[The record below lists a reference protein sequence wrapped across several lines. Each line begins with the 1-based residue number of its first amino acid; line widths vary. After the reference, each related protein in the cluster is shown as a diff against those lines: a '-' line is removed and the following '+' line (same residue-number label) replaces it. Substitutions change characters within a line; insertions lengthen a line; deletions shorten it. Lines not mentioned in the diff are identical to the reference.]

1 MAEASGGENLYA
13 IIGEG
18 VDGIIR
24 SEAPAPA
31 VNPAEA
37 EAVRAMPSIMHERP
51 RHGAT
56 QISSGKVRSGV
67 KVKEARKGGRR
78 PFPLRSHTGAARARA
93 LALCPRLCLVCESVA
108 VCDRLKRH
116 VKAGQRSGQFSRTTT
131 CPQRIAAT
139 CNSLGGRSS
148 TTSRRT
154 ERQRITSLTLETTVH
169 ALRSVYMDRER

>member
-13 IIGEG
+13 IIGDG

-56 QISSGKVRSGV
+56 QISSGKVRYGV
-67 KVKEARKGGRR
+67 KRQPEGREGG
-78 PFPLRSHTGAARARA
+78 PFPLHRSAR
-93 LALCPRLCLVCESVA
+93 CGCESSV
-108 VCDRLKRH
+108 
-116 VKAGQRSGQFSRTTT
+116 RS
-131 CPQRIAAT
+131 ID
-139 CNSLGGRSS
+139 
-148 TTSRRT
+148 TSRQRVNGGCK
-154 ERQRITSLTLETTVH
+154 RQRVLKG
-169 ALRSVYMDRER
+169 